1 MTTDL
6 EELRLEAQLM
16 GYARVSVVEE
26 DFQAQVNTL
35 NRLGV
40 DPARIYIDSGFSG
53 AAMTRD
59 GLERALGACRPGD
72 TLVVPSIDRLASN
85 AVGVV
90 EIVRELAERGVILSV
105 AGEVYDP
112 LDPMAK
118 MFYRM
123 LTAVAEAEGDWISLR
138 TREAMARPGV
148 REKLRGRRPRLTP
161 EQDASLAEYFAD
173 PEVDVSEIAALFNL
187 SRSSVYRALGRHR
200 QREGATLDVELT

>member
-1 MTTDL
+1 MTDL
-6 EELRLEAQLM
+6 EELRLEARLM
-16 GYARVSVVEE
+16 GYARVSAVEE

-53 AAMTRD
+53 EAMTRD
-59 GLERALGACRPGD
+59 GLARALGTCRPGD
-72 TLVVPSIDRLASN
+72 TLAVPSIDRLASN
-85 AVGVV
+85 ALGVV
-90 EIVRELAERGVILSV
+90 EIVRELGERGVILSV

-148 REKLRGRRPRLTP
+148 QEKLRGRRPRLTP

-173 PEVDVSEIAALFNL
+173 PEVDVSEIAALFDI
-187 SRSSVYRALGRHR
+187 SRSSVYRALERHR
-200 QREGATLDVELT
+200 KREGATLVVEPT